1 MLQDEITC
9 SIHCFDL
16 YSHRDG
22 SNMSGVCA
30 RDTAFEG
37 GVCEEV
43 CDAYVTYTKRVKSVV
58 AAEHVGVYMCFVA
71 LWSSGL
77 VV

>member
-9 SIHCFDL
+9 SIQCFDL

-43 CDAYVTYTKRVKSVV
+43 CDAYVAYTK
-58 AAEHVGVYMCFVA
+58 
-71 LWSSGL
+71 
-77 VV
+77 